1 MDERALVYGPRA
13 ERDLLAIP
21 ARDALRV
28 LEDLKLLRTPVWPPR
43 KVKKLHGTDFWEV
56 KTGDYRTI
64 FWPQRSRV
72 VILRVV
78 NRRDLEWA
86 LDRIDL
92 RALVEWL
99 RQRAE

>member
-1 MDERALVYGPRA
+1 MDERALAYAPRA

-28 LEDLKLLRTPVWPPR
+28 LEDLKLLQMPAWPPR

-64 FWPQRSRV
+64 FWPQRSKV

-78 NRRDLEWA
+78 NRRDLDWA
-86 LDRIDL
+86 LNRIDL

-99 RQRAE
+99 RQREE